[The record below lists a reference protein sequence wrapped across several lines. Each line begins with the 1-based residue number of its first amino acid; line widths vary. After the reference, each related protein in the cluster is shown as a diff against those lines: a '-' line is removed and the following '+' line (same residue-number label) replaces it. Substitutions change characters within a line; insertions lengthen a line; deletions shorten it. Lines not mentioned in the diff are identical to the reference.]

1 MQALHDPTLL
11 DELGGELPGNG
22 RPNVGLND
30 ETTQIW
36 THTRPVESVTQWA
49 QIGN

>member
-1 MQALHDPTLL
+1 MQALHGPVLL

-30 ETTQIW
+30 ETTRI
-36 THTRPVESVTQWA
+36 
-49 QIGN
+49 